1 MHTMTVYHL
10 KNYIFKDAIVFKGE
24 RTAPLA
30 LSRLLFLAHLLCL
43 YTPAGQA
50 ESVSINSRETN
61 VLNESGQLYLADDE
75 DFPSSAAEITGFIAK
90 RTPVSNVNL
99 FGGSYWYYVE
109 LKNDSDI
116 ATWVMNPGGT
126 LIEDVE
132 VRLYSEGGLV
142 QAFKTGYSA
151 DRDYMLHYGKNLS
164 LPPGTN
170 GQLLVRFSSPYFAS
184 FPSFEWLS
192 ASAFKHRV
200 AWENV
205 LTLIAFGALL
215 TLALYN
221 SFIFMTTGD
230 RAYLYY
236 GLYLSAYFLAWAF
249 TFHLPAELF
258 GLHNLHL
265 HYIFF
270 FLLPPLNTLF
280 YMEFLGLQKRAP
292 RLAAWSRVNYWLPL
306 LLLPSCFIAPSYAHM
321 LATLVISYWL
331 VLALISS
338 IVIMRSG
345 FRPARYFVFAF
356 IALLLPGIVILPANL
371 GLLPDV
377 VRNSELF
384 TLFGGTFDAI
394 LLALALADKIR
405 ILSTDKD
412 EALQSLHK
420 VLAIT
425 RTDHLTGIANRH
437 AFDQD
442 FNQVFDSP
450 AQKMG
455 DSQKTLYL
463 IDLDGMKRIND
474 MYGHLSGD
482 KLLCTF
488 AQHLSKLEVDDC
500 KVYRIGGDEF
510 TVIAPVGSNNNLN
523 IAIANIEKQL
533 HESEFRGVGISY
545 GIANAHECQ
554 STHDMFSLADKR
566 MYEYKTLNRY
576 ARADDTT
583 PLTEVAGP

>member
-1 MHTMTVYHL
+1 
-10 KNYIFKDAIVFKGE
+10 
-24 RTAPLA
+24 
-30 LSRLLFLAHLLCL
+30 
-43 YTPAGQA
+43 
-50 ESVSINSRETN
+50 
-61 VLNESGQLYLADDE
+61 
-75 DFPSSAAEITGFIAK
+75 
-90 RTPVSNVNL
+90 
-99 FGGSYWYYVE
+99 
-109 LKNDSDI
+109 
-116 ATWVMNPGGT
+116 
-126 LIEDVE
+126 
-132 VRLYSEGGLV
+132 
-142 QAFKTGYSA
+142 
-151 DRDYMLHYGKNLS
+151 MLHYGKNLS

-170 GQLLVRFSSPYFAS
+170 GQLLLRFDSPYFAS
-184 FPSFEWLS
+184 FPGFEWLS
-192 ASAFKHRV
+192 AAVFKHRV

-221 SFIFMTTGD
+221 SFIFITTGD

-258 GLHNLHL
+258 DLHNLQL

-270 FLLPPLNTLF
+270 FLLPILNTLF
-280 YMEFLGLQKRAP
+280 YMEFLGLEKRAP

-306 LLLPSCFIAPSYAHM
+306 LLLPSCFIAQSYAHM

-338 IVIMRSG
+338 IVCMRSG

-371 GLLPDV
+371 GLLPDL

-384 TLFGGTFDAI
+384 TLIGGTFDAI

-405 ILSTDKD
+405 ILSNDKD

-420 VLAIT
+420 MLAMT

-450 AQKMG
+450 PQELDG
-455 DSQKTLYL
+455 SQTALYL

-474 MYGHLSGD
+474 MHGHLSGD

-488 AQHLSKLEVDDC
+488 AQYLSKLEVDDC

-510 TVIAPVGSNNNLN
+510 TVIAPMDSKNNLN
-523 IAIANIEKQL
+523 IALANIEKQL
-533 HESEFRGVGISY
+533 RESEFSGVGISY

-554 STHDMFSLADKR
+554 SMHDMFSLADKR
-566 MYEYKTLNRY
+566 MYEYKTSNRH
-576 ARADDTT
+576 ARAEDATS
-583 PLTEVAGP
+583 LIQAGGH